1 MKTRV
6 ITAIVGIIV
15 LIGVMFTFNTLIF
28 NLVIA
33 AITLI
38 AIHEIYSALGFEK
51 KDWLMYAVLVPYTLL
66 VMTSNYQ
73 VMRRLVMP
81 MSFLLV
87 TFYAIY
93 LVVRNGTISYQKAS
107 GLLMFSGIVIFCFY
121 SFIRL
126 KELLPVEQYGYDAVF
141 FILLILCFAWG
152 GDTCAYF
159 AGRAFGKHKLCPV
172 VSPKKTVE
180 GAIGGVLGTMV
191 FGVVATLIYS
201 VAADRMEAFTRSNI
215 GVSMYVIIAL
225 LGFGMIR
232 LPLQNHILEQ
242 EKAEGLLDNPVELSS
257 SDYLEQQ
264 LAMVSLGGLR
274 SLVAALLS
282 KEAFDCILIS
292 DWANLERRYNQVT
305 ALAPHSDF
313 YWDNGSWHLGNNAS
327 SSYLDNK
334 RLSPMER
341 REGFRKYIQKGR
353 RFLEKGINA
362 NPDSW
367 YLQSLLG
374 NMYSDTYRQPD
385 FEKAA
390 EAYRKARDL
399 GAPPLTARKEFYALV
414 RVPSKSGEALELG
427 RELFKDPRNRTPSLV
442 SNIFVLEN
450 RLNIPEKERIPF
462 RELFPTDEIARDLMT
477 SHLANSLKYPVD
489 GLREALE
496 SLPPAKDE

>member
-38 AIHEIYSALGFEK
+38 AVHEIYSALGFEK

-191 FGVVATLIYS
+191 FGVIITLVYS
-201 VAADRMEAFTRSNI
+201 VAADSMEAFTRSNI
-215 GVSMYVIIAL
+215 GVSMYIIIAL
-225 LGFGMIR
+225 L
-232 LPLQNHILEQ
+232 
-242 EKAEGLLDNPVELSS
+242 AC
-257 SDYLEQQ
+257 
-264 LAMVSLGGLR
+264 
-274 SLVAALLS
+274 VAAVLGIYGDLFAS
-282 KEAFDCILIS
+282 VVKRQCGIKDYGTIFPGHGGILDRFDSVMFI
-292 DWANLERRYNQVT
+292 APFVT
-305 ALAPHSDF
+305 MVITAVF
-313 YWDNGSWHLGNNAS
+313 Y
-327 SSYLDNK
+327 Y
-334 RLSPMER
+334 
-341 REGFRKYIQKGR
+341 
-353 RFLEKGINA
+353 
-362 NPDSW
+362 
-367 YLQSLLG
+367 
-374 NMYSDTYRQPD
+374 
-385 FEKAA
+385 
-390 EAYRKARDL
+390 
-399 GAPPLTARKEFYALV
+399 
-414 RVPSKSGEALELG
+414 
-427 RELFKDPRNRTPSLV
+427 
-442 SNIFVLEN
+442 
-450 RLNIPEKERIPF
+450 
-462 RELFPTDEIARDLMT
+462 
-477 SHLANSLKYPVD
+477 
-489 GLREALE
+489 
-496 SLPPAKDE
+496 